1 MAHQPESIVLYGG
14 QFNPIH
20 TAHLMVASE
29 VYHTLKPERFFFL
42 PSYMSPLK
50 SHKDALDS
58 KHRVAM
64 VNLAIETLGFG
75 EICYLDLERKG
86 QSYTYDTI
94 RTLRESYPDSK
105 IYFVIGTDQYDQL
118 DKWYHIED
126 LKSLVTFVVVNRG
139 TSQQEVESSMVSVT
153 IPRLDISSTMIRQRI
168 QERHNIQVLVPPL
181 IQQYIAEENL
191 YE

>member
-1 MAHQPESIVLYGG
+1 M
-14 QFNPIH
+14 
-20 TAHLMVASE
+20 
-29 VYHTLKPERFFFL
+29 
-42 PSYMSPLK
+42 
-50 SHKDALDS
+50 
-58 KHRVAM
+58 
-64 VNLAIETLGFG
+64 
-75 EICYLDLERKG
+75 
-86 QSYTYDTI
+86 
-94 RTLRESYPDSK
+94 
-105 IYFVIGTDQYDQL
+105 IGTDQYEQL

-168 QERHNIQVLVPPL
+168 QELHNIQVLVPPL